1 MRNLSNVSDSV
12 SFPARKS
19 KNELKIAMKTWDML
33 KVIYVIALLHISKE
47 NTAHCLKFTVTTPE
61 SRGGTPYIQMIG
73 MIVVFFR
80 GCNRRFSIF

>member
-47 NTAHCLKFTVTTPE
+47 NTAHCLKFTVTTPDP
-61 SRGGTPYIQMIG
+61 RGGTPYIQMIG